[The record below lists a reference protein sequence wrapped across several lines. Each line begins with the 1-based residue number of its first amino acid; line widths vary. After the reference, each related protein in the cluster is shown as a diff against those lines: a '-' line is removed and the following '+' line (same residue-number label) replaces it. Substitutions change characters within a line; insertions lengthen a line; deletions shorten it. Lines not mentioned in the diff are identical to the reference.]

1 MLSNTGNLSLWLS
14 IFFILMSISG
24 IIVIYFIIKNKS
36 IESAN
41 IDKITEL
48 GKWFIISVAIT
59 LSASIVNDGF
69 REREQDIKE
78 IEIFDKYTSIILEA
92 DGLERRR
99 LLCEYFASVSPEGP
113 IKKSW
118 ENYKIVVDGHISE
131 LREAEKK
138 ALFIAKKAEEGT
150 ASPSE
155 IEEKARLVEKASALN
170 QSLIARQT
178 QVDLKPRVYFHI
190 RNEGQ
195 RAQAKRMADE
205 IESRENVVVPGVR
218 RVDGGPATT
227 ELRYFKSSEEQEARQ
242 ISSTLS
248 TLGLKVEPKYVQGF
262 ESSNRIRPRH
272 YELWISVSG
281 L

>member
-1 MLSNTGNLSLWLS
+1 MSSDTGNLSLWLG
-14 IFFILMSISG
+14 IFFVLMSISG
-24 IIVIYFIIKNKS
+24 IFAIYFIIKNKS
-36 IESAN
+36 IENAN
-41 IDKITEL
+41 IDKIIEL
-48 GKWFIISVAIT
+48 GKWFIASVAIT

-78 IEIFDKYTSIILEA
+78 IQVFDKYTNIVLEA
-92 DGLERRR
+92 DGLEKRK

-118 ENYKIVVDGHISE
+118 EKYKVVVDGHIAE

-138 ALFIAKKAEEGT
+138 ALAIAKKAEEGT

-170 QSLIARQT
+170 QSLVTKPT
-178 QVDLKPRVYFHI
+178 QVELKPRVYFHI
-190 RNEGQ
+190 RDEAQ
-195 RAQAKRMADE
+195 RTQAKRIADE
-205 IESRENVVVPGVR
+205 IESRGGVVVPGVQ
-218 RVDGGPATT
+218 RVEAGPAAT
-227 ELRYFKSSEEQEARQ
+227 ELRYFRSEEEQEAKQ

-262 ESSNRIRPRH
+262 EASNRIRPRH
-272 YELWISVSG
+272 YELWISSNG